1 MDQRFIDNVLDIVLQ
16 IPFGYVASY
25 KQIATLAGKEKNA
38 RQVGKILSHSH
49 LYGDYPCH
57 RVVNASGRL
66 CPGWDVQYDLLIHE
80 GVVFKKNGCV
90 DMKVCQWNM

>member
-38 RQVGKILSHSH
+38 RQVG
-49 LYGDYPCH
+49 
-57 RVVNASGRL
+57 
-66 CPGWDVQYDLLIHE
+66 
-80 GVVFKKNGCV
+80 
-90 DMKVCQWNM
+90 